1 MERQSEWKIIKQ
13 KNRKSTPAYIKYEKN
28 ENHLQAA
35 LGSAP
40 VSEAEY
46 NEQGNVGTAK
56 KLKPDNAEAT
66 EYSLGPVGLVWD
78 HLNWSCAYDP
88 CSITLLY
95 YI

>member
-1 MERQSEWKIIKQ
+1 MKTIFKLHLVVLQSVRQNIMNK
-13 KNRKSTPAYIKYEKN
+13 
-28 ENHLQAA
+28 
-35 LGSAP
+35 
-40 VSEAEY
+40 
-46 NEQGNVGTAK
+46 GNVGTAK